1 MTSCTDTN
9 QAPPGRMLLVEPIPG
24 VDAVNQAVDDPRRQA
39 DNFAAVANYDDLEVL
54 ESRF

>member
-24 VDAVNQAVDDPRRQA
+24 VDAVNQAVDDPLRQA
-39 DNFAAVANYDDLEVL
+39 DYFAAVANYDDLEVL
-54 ESRF
+54 V